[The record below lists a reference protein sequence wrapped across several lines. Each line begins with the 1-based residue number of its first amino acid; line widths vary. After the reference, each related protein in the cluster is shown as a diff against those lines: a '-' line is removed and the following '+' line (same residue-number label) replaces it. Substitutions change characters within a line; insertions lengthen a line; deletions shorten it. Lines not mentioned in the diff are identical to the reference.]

1 MRAVHV
7 KGLRGDPRCT
17 VPTKIQ
23 AKTVAVSLQYWEG
36 RRPHSCV
43 EPISMCQQERGAFA
57 SKVMEDAMFAV
68 VAVK

>member
-1 MRAVHV
+1 
-7 KGLRGDPRCT
+7 
-17 VPTKIQ
+17 
-23 AKTVAVSLQYWEG
+23 VAVSLQYWEG

-43 EPISMCQQERGAFA
+43 EPVSMCQQESRAFA